1 MWKIPLDIIDI
12 KEDNKRNVNLMCL
25 KSGIWH
31 KQQKQEIMN
40 ASDLINTDKAKY

>member
-1 MWKIPLDIIDI
+1 MSI
-12 KEDNKRNVNLMCL
+12 LMCL

-40 ASDLINTDKAKY
+40 ASDLININTDKAKY

>member
-1 MWKIPLDIIDI
+1 MSI
-12 KEDNKRNVNLMCL
+12 LMCL